1 MLLEEALDDVL
12 IPTGAV
18 GKIAKTLVK
27 KIAGVEFGNEPK
39 RRPLPEKPEQR
50 FDALITRIAAASGK
64 TILLMLDEIQ
74 SLAESNNGTS
84 AISAIRAVLSNR
96 QSIVHAVFTGSSQD
110 ALSQMMSTVGAPM
123 YQFAQLLDF
132 PYLDDQYLQLLANR
146 FQKVHPGK
154 ALDLAQ
160 LRQAFAYIG
169 YKPALMKD
177 IVKEMSAEGVADVNF
192 ALRIFMQD
200 ERQVTG
206 WQAGFEAQP
215 ALEQA
220 LLVALAH
227 GLPPMAKATIVQL
240 TKASGEPVTISKVRY
255 ALEKLHRSG
264 VLTKAQG
271 SYKVADQLFSDYIVR
286 THVPKVVP
294 SEKSKKLPQ

>member
-18 GKIAKTLVK
+18 GKIARTPVK

-39 RRPLPEKPEQR
+39 RRPLPEQR

-132 PYLDDQYLQLLANR
+132 P
-146 FQKVHPGK
+146 
-154 ALDLAQ
+154 
-160 LRQAFAYIG
+160 
-169 YKPALMKD
+169 
-177 IVKEMSAEGVADVNF
+177 
-192 ALRIFMQD
+192 
-200 ERQVTG
+200 
-206 WQAGFEAQP
+206 
-215 ALEQA
+215 
-220 LLVALAH
+220 
-227 GLPPMAKATIVQL
+227 LP
-240 TKASGEPVTISKVRY
+240 
-255 ALEKLHRSG
+255 
-264 VLTKAQG
+264 
-271 SYKVADQLFSDYIVR
+271 
-286 THVPKVVP
+286 
-294 SEKSKKLPQ
+294 